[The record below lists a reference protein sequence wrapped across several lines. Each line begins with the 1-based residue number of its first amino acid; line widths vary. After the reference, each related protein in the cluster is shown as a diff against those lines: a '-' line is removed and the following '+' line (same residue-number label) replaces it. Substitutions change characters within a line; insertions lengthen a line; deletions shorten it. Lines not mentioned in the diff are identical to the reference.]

1 VLYVFY
7 KLQSNPYKLMA
18 KDYYKLL
25 GVARNATKDEVK
37 KAYRT
42 LAHKFHPDKGGDEKR
57 FKEINEAYQILSDE
71 RKRNQYDQ
79 FGQVFEG
86 GDARGGA
93 SAGGFNWPGG
103 FRVDFGEG
111 FDGRGFADFDFSDV
125 VDDFFGGAGRRK
137 AAQER
142 GRDIRIGIEISFD
155 ESVLGA
161 KKEIEIMRLVRC
173 SRCNGA
179 GGEPGATVRMC
190 PACQGKGHIQKTQ
203 RTFLGSF
210 TSVATCTDCRGT
222 GKIPEQP
229 CTECRS
235 KGVLEKQET
244 LEIFIPRGIR
254 DGEVLKIT
262 GKGDAI
268 SGGRTPGDLY
278 IEIRVIP
285 DPSRRRQ
292 GDDIIASLS
301 LKVSQAALGD
311 TVELT
316 TIDGSIRLKVPE
328 GTQSGDILSVR
339 GKGAWRT
346 SGYGRGDL
354 LVQIKM
360 ETPKGLSKKGK
371 DLMKQLA
378 EEGM

>member
-1 VLYVFY
+1 
-7 KLQSNPYKLMA
+7 MA
-18 KDYYKLL
+18 TKDYYKLL
-25 GVARNATKDEVK
+25 GLARNATKEEVK
-37 KAYRT
+37 KAYRS

-71 RKRNQYDQ
+71 RKRTQYDQ

-86 GDARGGA
+86 GDPRAG
-93 SAGGFNWPGG
+93 AGGGSGWPGG

-111 FDGRGFADFDFSDV
+111 FDARGFADFDLSDM
-125 VDDFFGGAGRRK
+125 VDDFFGGSRRK
-137 AAQER
+137 QTQER

-155 ESVLGA
+155 ESIVGA
-161 KKEIEIMRLVRC
+161 KKELEIGRVTRC
-173 SRCNGA
+173 SHCNGS
-179 GGEPGATVRMC
+179 GGEPDTAVRTC
-190 PACQGKGHIQKTQ
+190 PACEGKGHVQKTQ

-210 TSVATCTDCRGT
+210 TSVATCADCRGA

-229 CTECRS
+229 CIECRG
-235 KGVLEKQET
+235 KGVLEKRET
-244 LEIFIPRGIR
+244 LEVFIPRGIR

-262 GKGDAI
+262 GKGDALP
-268 SGGRTPGDLY
+268 GGRTAGDLY

-285 DPSRRRQ
+285 DPARRRQ
-292 GDDIIASLS
+292 GDDIITQLS
-301 LKVSQAALGD
+301 LKISQAALGD
-311 TVELT
+311 TVDLS
-316 TIDGSIRLKVPE
+316 TIDGPIRLKVPE

-339 GKGAWRT
+339 GKGAWRA

-354 LVQIKM
+354 LVQIKI

-378 EEGM
+378 GEGM